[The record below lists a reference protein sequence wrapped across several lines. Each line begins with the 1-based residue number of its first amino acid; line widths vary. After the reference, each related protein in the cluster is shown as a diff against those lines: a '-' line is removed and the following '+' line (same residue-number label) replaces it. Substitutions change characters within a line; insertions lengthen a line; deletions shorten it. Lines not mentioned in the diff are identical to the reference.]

1 MKMFLFE
8 IIVSREFYSEIGKEM
23 MIWAFRSGVSVV
35 TLFIIQRDFRK
46 FVEWLGK
53 KML

>member
-1 MKMFLFE
+1 MKMFLSE
-8 IIVSREFYSEIGKEM
+8 IIVSREFYSEIGKKL
-23 MIWAFRSGVSVV
+23 IWAFRSGESVV
-35 TLFIIQRDFRK
+35 TLLLIQRDFRK

>member
-1 MKMFLFE
+1 MFLFE
-8 IIVSREFYSEIGKEM
+8 IIVSREFYSEIGKKL

-35 TLFIIQRDFRK
+35 TLLLIQRDFRK